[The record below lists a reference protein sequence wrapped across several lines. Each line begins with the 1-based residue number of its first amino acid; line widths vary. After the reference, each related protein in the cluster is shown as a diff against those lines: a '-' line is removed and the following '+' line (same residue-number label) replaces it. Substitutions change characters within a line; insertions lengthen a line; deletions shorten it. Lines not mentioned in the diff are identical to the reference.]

1 MEQMHSLVAHNVAAY
16 YQLPKEVVFCKRC
29 VVSNQRPRIV
39 FDDQGVCNACN
50 YAYKKQRVI
59 NWAER
64 EQKFLDL
71 LDRHRSRNGQY
82 DVIVPCSGG
91 KDSASVAHRLKYH
104 YNMHPLTVT
113 WAPHIYTEIGWRNL
127 QSFIHSGFDNILIT
141 PNGRVHR
148 TLTKLS
154 FEVLGDPFQPF
165 VYGQMASPFRIAVN
179 YKIPLVFYGENGE
192 VEYGGSTKNE
202 DMPGNMIEDFSRFYF
217 SGLLT
222 DEFVKYGISDSDL
235 QPYRMPSYEE
245 LREAGIEMHWF
256 GYYHKWIP
264 QENYYYAAKHTGFQA
279 NPDGR
284 SEGTYSKYA
293 SLDDRTDGFHY
304 YMGYV
309 KFGIGRATS
318 DASHEIR
325 DGHITREEGVRL
337 VHRYDGEFPKK
348 YFKDFLEYTELKEE
362 QFNQIV
368 DSYRPPHL
376 WEKVKGEW
384 KLKHRV
390 F

>member
-1 MEQMHSLVAHNVAAY
+1 MDSLVAHNVAAY
-16 YQLPKEVVFCKRC
+16 YRLPKEVIYCKRC
-29 VVSNQRPRIV
+29 VVSNQRPRII

-50 YAYKKQRVI
+50 YADKKQRVI
-59 NWAER
+59 DWAER
-64 EQKFLDL
+64 EKKFLDL
-71 LDRHRSRNGQY
+71 LDRHRSRSGRY
-82 DVIVPCSGG
+82 DVVVACSGG

-154 FEVLGDPFQPF
+154 FEMLGDPFQPF

-179 YKIPLVFYGENGE
+179 YKIPLVLYGENGE

-202 DMPGNMIEDFSRFYF
+202 DKPGNRIEDFGGFYF
-217 SGLLT
+217 SGILA

-235 QPYRMPSYEE
+235 QAYRMPSYEE
-245 LREAGIEMHWF
+245 LREAHIEMHWF

-264 QENYYYAAKHTGFQA
+264 QENYYYAAEHTGFQA

-325 DGHITREEGVRL
+325 DGHITREEGVKL

-348 YFKDFLEYTELKEE
+348 YFKDFLDYTELTEE

-368 DSYRPPHL
+368 DSYRSPHL

-384 KLKHRV
+384 KLKHQV